1 MASKKV
7 MATKDSI
14 IHYISFRN
22 KLMRSRILDRFMEG
36 RWLGLIRIDRYIC
49 YRKGP
54 PVAMK
59 TRRLLTSIEGLLPQ
73 TATP

>member
-1 MASKKV
+1 MRCHLISEVSQGKQLCIKSLSTDLYTSWHVKMEWLKK
-7 MATKDSI
+7 
-14 IHYISFRN
+14 YIYS
-22 KLMRSRILDRFMEG
+22 
-36 RWLGLIRIDRYIC
+36 